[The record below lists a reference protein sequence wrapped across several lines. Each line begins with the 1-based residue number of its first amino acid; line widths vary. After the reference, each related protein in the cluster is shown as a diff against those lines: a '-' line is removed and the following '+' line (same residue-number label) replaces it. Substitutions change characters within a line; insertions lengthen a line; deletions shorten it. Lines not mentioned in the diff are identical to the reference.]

1 MKAYRK
7 TSRAVFSLMAAL
19 MLLSVIFTNAPGQ
32 AYGKYQY
39 KITISAGQQG
49 TINGSESVMYSGL
62 DYGDRVNFNLRDVDL
77 KNNSKYYVKGIRPAG
92 RDNSESY
99 TASSFLVEKDM
110 DYVVAYGLLADA
122 VAYTVEY
129 VDSAGNELAP
139 TETYY
144 GNVGDKPVVAFLYIE
159 GYRPNAYNIT
169 RTLKADASENV
180 FRFVYTRLSGPDVIR
195 EPDQEPGENP
205 AAPER
210 PPAANPGGTGERPN
224 INPGGIPVVPAEEAQ
239 EQGGAG
245 GDENDGDGDD
255 AGGGE
260 EEDIPDGN
268 VPLDQPEEILDDDPV
283 PLADKIK
290 IFGDAELL
298 GVPVWL
304 ELLMLLAI
312 AGGAYGG
319 YRAFK
324 RRRDG

>member
-1 MKAYRK
+1 MIEAPGR
-7 TSRAVFSLMAAL
+7 TSRR
-19 MLLSVIFTNAPGQ
+19 
-32 AYGKYQY
+32 
-39 KITISAGQQG
+39 ISALGRAC
-49 TINGSESVMYSGL
+49 E
-62 DYGDRVNFNLRDVDL
+62 GDCR
-77 KNNSKYYVKGIRPAG
+77 Y
-92 RDNSESY
+92 
-99 TASSFLVEKDM
+99 
-110 DYVVAYGLLADA
+110 
-122 VAYTVEY
+122 YTVEY

-139 TETYY
+139 SETYY

-210 PPAANPGGTGERPN
+210 PSVTNPGGTSERPN
-224 INPGGIPVVPAEEAQ
+224 INPGGIPVVPAEEAR

-245 GDENDGDGDD
+245 GDAGGGND
-255 AGGGE
+255 AGDGGE
-260 EEDIPDGN
+260 EENIPDEN

-283 PLADKIK
+283 PLADRIK
-290 IFGDAELL
+290 ILGDAELL

-324 RRRDG
+324 CRRDG

>member
-1 MKAYRK
+1 MKAYHK
-7 TSRAVFSLMAAL
+7 TSRAMFFLMVAL
-19 MLLSVIFTNAPGQ
+19 MLLSVIFTNAPGA

-49 TINGSESVMYSGL
+49 TINGSEFVIYSGL

-110 DYVVAYGLLADA
+110 DYVVAYGLLSDA

-129 VDSAGNELAP
+129 VDSSGNELAP
-139 TETYY
+139 SETYY

-169 RTLKADASENV
+169 RTLKADASENI
-180 FRFVYTRLSGPDVIR
+180 FRFVYTKLSGPGVIR
-195 EPDQEPGENP
+195 EPDQEPGKNP
-205 AAPER
+205 AVPER
-210 PPAANPGGTGERPN
+210 PAVTNPGGTSERPN
-224 INPGGIPVVPAEEAQ
+224 INPGGIPVVPAEEAR

-245 GDENDGDGDD
+245 GDVGDD
-255 AGGGE
+255 NAGGDDGGE
-260 EEDIPDGN
+260 EENVPDGN

-283 PLADKIK
+283 PLADRMKIL
-290 IFGDAELL
+290 GDAELL

-312 AGGAYGG
+312 AGGCYGG